1 MNAFSSSTGQSIF
14 DFVPDPTQDRELLQ
28 QLSFVP
34 GVAELLTIRQVHA
47 LEHATVWV
55 LSEGANTPNQRAE
68 TELFGGMSTE
78 QGFYLYGKVETGRLR
93 QAVEQGLRRLTL
105 GEWDLAVHPRCGTN
119 FSVNLLL
126 TSGLAFGISSLLP
139 KNLIEQLFGL
149 GLATV
154 LANQLAPDLGSI
166 AQRYLTTA
174 IPFNLRVV
182 EISQTQDFWGRSA
195 HFVRVQWV
203 S

>member
-1 MNAFSSSTGQSIF
+1 M
-14 DFVPDPTQDRELLQ
+14 
-28 QLSFVP
+28 
-34 GVAELLTIRQVHA
+34 
-47 LEHATVWV
+47 
-55 LSEGANTPNQRAE
+55 
-68 TELFGGMSTE
+68 
-78 QGFYLYGKVETGRLR
+78 
-93 QAVEQGLRRLTL
+93 
-105 GEWDLAVHPRCGTN
+105 
-119 FSVNLLL
+119 
-126 TSGLAFGISSLLP
+126 
-139 KNLIEQLFGL
+139 EQLFGL

-174 IPFNLRVV
+174 IPFNLRVI